1 MKLILG
7 LLLLLQTAPPSGSIR
22 GTVVLAGSASQAP
35 LAMARVEL
43 SGGPVLQLVARTDGV
58 GRFSFANLLPGS
70 YRLRVTKDGFI
81 RQENAKRAPIVIRSG
96 EEHRP
101 VVFALEPAP
110 TMAGRIQTENGE
122 PIANILV
129 QALKAGYDQN
139 GKRTFAV
146 LASTLSDDR
155 GDYRLYWLDPGEYVV
170 SASFVPVV
178 KTPDNP
184 IETAL
189 RVYAPTYYPNASALA
204 NARRIVLKADQDNLT
219 LDFRL
224 VRAPVVTVRG
234 STTETN
240 HPLSTTVTFRLA
252 GDSAGTPRYSAKSND
267 LGAFEIKNI
276 APGSYIATAEALVG
290 NALIKAS
297 KHVEV
302 YDRDVNNVGLVLSS
316 GIQIAGRIAV
326 DTGGPLNLGKARP
339 GMNSIDPY
347 LDSFAGPTFQ
357 SDGQFFINSV
367 QPGEYTFDISGIPE
381 DLYVKSE
388 RSGQTNLQGLPL
400 GIGTGSPAP
409 FEILLGTDG
418 GRVIGTVADASGKP
432 FAGAQVVV
440 VPKGGRRNL
449 PDQYRVSSSDED
461 GAFDLRGIPPGD
473 YQLFAFEDIED
484 RAWLNSEF
492 IGTNIGT
499 EVTIVPNTRGTIQ
512 LPLIPEK
519 R

>member
-1 MKLILG
+1 LSI
-7 LLLLLQTAPPSGSIR
+7 GSKHFPTDYNPR
-22 GTVVLAGSASQAP
+22 NGGC
-35 LAMARVEL
+35 RWCL
-43 SGGPVLQLVARTDGV
+43 SH
-58 GRFSFANLLPGS
+58 
-70 YRLRVTKDGFI
+70 
-81 RQENAKRAPIVIRSG
+81 RS
-96 EEHRP
+96 
-101 VVFALEPAP
+101 
-110 TMAGRIQTENGE
+110 
-122 PIANILV
+122 
-129 QALKAGYDQN
+129 
-139 GKRTFAV
+139 
-146 LASTLSDDR
+146 S
-155 GDYRLYWLDPGEYVV
+155 
-170 SASFVPVV
+170 
-178 KTPDNP
+178 
-184 IETAL
+184 
-189 RVYAPTYYPNASALA
+189 
-204 NARRIVLKADQDNLT
+204 
-219 LDFRL
+219 
-224 VRAPVVTVRG
+224 
-234 STTETN
+234 
-240 HPLSTTVTFRLA
+240 
-252 GDSAGTPRYSAKSND
+252 
-267 LGAFEIKNI
+267 
-276 APGSYIATAEALVG
+276 AEALVG
-290 NALIKAS
+290 NGLIKAT

-316 GIQIAGRIAV
+316 GIQITGRIAV
-326 DTGGPLNLGKARP
+326 DTRAPLNLGKARP
-339 GMNSIDPY
+339 VMNSIDPY
-347 LDSFAGPTFQ
+347 LDSFAGPTLQ

-432 FAGAQVVV
+432 FAGAQVVL

-473 YQLFAFEDIED
+473 YQLFAFEDMED